1 MLHHSVGG
9 SKDPRIETYS
19 VFMTQ
24 KEFEMI
30 SDKIQLKVVFFFKE
44 MLTLMLQIVTKKI
57 RHREDN

>member
-1 MLHHSVGG
+1 MGG